1 MAALMSCFPVL
12 MEIKI
17 QPFSHWT
24 ACCFDAAT
32 IINMA
37 AVIAVTMER
46 SMSSSDSNCLPGQDI
61 GPKNPS
67 WSNDCFRVY
76 LS

>member
-1 MAALMSCFPVL
+1 MAALISHFPVL
-12 MEIKI
+12 MEIKT
-17 QPFSHWT
+17 QPLSHWT
-24 ACCFDAAT
+24 ACCFDAPA

-46 SMSSSDSNCLPGQDI
+46 PISSSDPISLPGQDI
-61 GPKNPS
+61 GPKNSS